1 MFFLY
6 DMFQDSN
13 ALNPTGNDLSINT
26 LRISNGIF
34 EQLNILNIISTATNV
49 FDTTQPTEWTE
60 NTIINATF
68 NDSLDGG
75 SISDFI
81 GYVDRLEIQRQEEGS
96 NEWVTLQTI
105 YKNQQTGEINAT
117 FRMEDSYGKYATK
130 YLYQIVPV
138 DSQGNVGTALQQD
151 VLSIFNNAYIVDAT
165 HIYPLTNEYEIGS
178 AQTNQQSA
186 IYMPY
191 GSKYPFVAFNAET
204 KYDSGSITAVLL
216 APTSNSALSSFIDR
230 PAQVKLVEEFNDWLT
245 NGRAKIWKDFNGNF
259 KVITVTDAVTN
270 GYYKELGNGIASTTF
285 NYTEVGDFTQEYL
298 DRLGLTKGF
307 TLENK

>member
-34 EQLNILNIISTATNV
+34 DQLNILNIISTGTNV

-60 NTIINATF
+60 NTLINATF
-68 NDSLDGG
+68 NGSLDGG

-96 NEWVTLQTI
+96 NEWITLQTI

-117 FRMEDSYGKYATK
+117 FRMEDNYGKYATK

-178 AQTNQQSA
+178 PQTNQQSA
-186 IYMPY
+186 VYMPY

-216 APTSNSALSSFIDR
+216 APTSNSASSSSIDR
-230 PAQVKLVEEFNDWLT
+230 PAQVKLVKEFNDWLT

-270 GYYKELGNGIASTTF
+270 DYYKELGNGIASTTF
-285 NYTEVGDFTQEYL
+285 NYTEVGDFSQKYL
-298 DRLGLTKGF
+298 DRLGLTNGF
-307 TLENK
+307 ILENK

>member
-26 LRISNGIF
+26 LRVSNGIF
-34 EQLNILNIISTATNV
+34 DQFNILNVISTGTNI

-68 NDSLDGG
+68 NGTLDGG

-96 NEWVTLQTI
+96 NEWITLQTI

-117 FRMEDSYGKYATK
+117 FRMEDSFEKNATK

-204 KYDSGSITAVLL
+204 KYDNGSITAILL
-216 APTSNSALSSFIDR
+216 APTSNSATSSSIDR
-230 PAQVKLVEEFNDWLT
+230 PAQTKLVKEFNDWLT
-245 NGRAKIWKDFNGNF
+245 NGRAKIWKDFNGNL
-259 KVITVTDAVTN
+259 KVITITDAVTN
-270 GYYKELGNGIASTTF
+270 SYYKELGNGIASTTF
-285 NYTEVGDFTQEYL
+285 NYTEVGEFTQEYL
-298 DRLGLTKGF
+298 DKLGLTNSF
-307 TLENK
+307 ILENK

>member
-1 MFFLY
+1 MKNI
-6 DMFQDSN
+6 D
-13 ALNPTGNDLSINT
+13 
-26 LRISNGIF
+26 RCV
-34 EQLNILNIISTATNV
+34 NILNIISTGTNV
-49 FDTTQPTEWTE
+49 FDTTPPTEWTE
-60 NTIINATF
+60 NTLINATF
-68 NDSLDGG
+68 TGSLDGG
-75 SISDFI
+75 SIGDFI

-96 NEWVTLQTI
+96 NEWITLQTI

-117 FRMEDSYGKYATK
+117 FRMEDNYGKYATK

-178 AQTNQQSA
+178 PQTNQQSA
-186 IYMPY
+186 VYMPY

-216 APTSNSALSSFIDR
+216 APTSNSASSSSIDR
-230 PAQVKLVEEFNDWLT
+230 PAQVKLVKEFNDWLT

-298 DRLGLTKGF
+298 DRLGLTNRF

>member
-13 ALNPTGNDLSINT
+13 ALNPTGNDLYINT

-34 EQLNILNIISTATNV
+34 DQLNILNIISTGTNV
-49 FDTTQPTEWTE
+49 FDTTPPTEWTE
-60 NTIINATF
+60 NTLINATF
-68 NDSLDGG
+68 TGSLDGG
-75 SISDFI
+75 SIGDFI

-96 NEWVTLQTI
+96 NEWITLQTI

-117 FRMEDSYGKYATK
+117 FRMEDNYGKYATK

-178 AQTNQQSA
+178 PQTNQQSA
-186 IYMPY
+186 VYMPY

-216 APTSNSALSSFIDR
+216 APTSNSASSSSIDR
-230 PAQVKLVEEFNDWLT
+230 PAQVKLVKEFNDWLT

-270 GYYKELGNGIASTTF
+270 DYYKELGNGIASTTF
-285 NYTEVGDFTQEYL
+285 NYTEVGDFSQKYL
-298 DRLGLTKGF
+298 DRLGLTNGF